1 MASFEHLVPA
11 AVAPRRVRFDGSYVA
26 WRDHARALAMASIPP
41 SAVVFADPTS
51 IDDLFATDDAITDT
65 NAHKTDQNFRVP
77 RGFLALAEAAA
88 HHRAPERWGLLYRVL
103 YRITHGEP
111 DLLENA
117 VDDDV
122 HALNVLAK
130 EVRRDA
136 HKMHAFVRFKEVVD
150 AAPDGGSAGEKRY
163 VAWHRPDHLIVPYV
177 AQFFVDRF
185 GAMKW
190 TIMTPDQS
198 VSWDGERVT
207 FGPGVPRSKAPEADE
222 LEGLWKAY
230 YASIFN
236 PARLKLSA
244 MRAEMPRKH
253 WATLPEAQLIPTLVR
268 DARGRAEGMVA
279 KAEAEGHSAAD
290 YLPDSNSL
298 AKHREAAA
306 HCKGC
311 PLYKTG
317 TQTVFGEGSAHAKFV
332 LVGEQPGDQEDRQG
346 HPFVGPAGKLL
357 DEALAAAGIER
368 SDVYVTN
375 AVKHF
380 KWRPQGKRRLHQKP
394 DGGEIERCKPWL
406 QAELRIIKPEV
417 VLALGASAA
426 QSLLGRKVTI
436 NKERGAKLE
445 SAIANTVMLTYHP
458 SAILRAPNDTAR
470 DEMFTMLVEDL
481 KRAKHALAA

>member
-1 MASFEHLVPA
+1 MASFEYFVPA
-11 AVAPRRVRFDGSYVA
+11 AVAPRRIRFDGSYA
-26 WRDHARALAMASIPP
+26 EWRDHARALAMASIPP
-41 SAVVFADPTS
+41 SAVVFADPTA
-51 IDDLFATDDAITDT
+51 INDLFATDDAITDMT
-65 NAHKTDQNFRVP
+65 AHRSDDKFRVP

-117 VDDDV
+117 IDDDV
-122 HALNVLAK
+122 HALGVLAK

-150 AAPDGGSAGEKRY
+150 AATGTKRY

-177 AQFFVDRF
+177 AQFFVERF
-185 GAMKW
+185 GSMAW

-207 FGPGVPRSKAPEADE
+207 FSAGVPRSKAPEADE
-222 LEGLWKAY
+222 LEDLWKTY

-253 WATLPEAQLIPTLVR
+253 WATLPEAQLIPSLVR
-268 DARGRAEGMVA
+268 DARGRASGMVT
-279 KAEAEGHSAAD
+279 KEDGHSAAD
-290 YLPDSNSL
+290 YIPDTKSL
-298 AKHREAAA
+298 DVLRDAAA

-317 TQTVFGEGSAHAKFV
+317 TQTVFGEGSASAKFV
-332 LVGEQPGDQEDRQG
+332 LVGEQPGDQEDKQG

-357 DEALAAAGIER
+357 DEALEAAGIDRNE
-368 SDVYVTN
+368 VYVTN

-406 QAELRIIKPEV
+406 HAELRLIKPEV
-417 VLALGASAA
+417 VLALGATAA

-436 NKERGAKLE
+436 NRERGQPLE
-445 SAIANTVMLTYHP
+445 SAHADTLMISYHP
-458 SAILRAPNDTAR
+458 SAILRAPDDSAR
-470 DEMFTMLVEDL
+470 DAMFAMLVEDL
-481 KRAKHALAA
+481 KKAKASLAA